1 MVVGLGSKESLT
13 QNKKDKKMNND
24 QMRAVVYGSQPED
37 NLLTV
42 SVSLKSW
49 SSAIQLI
56 STIGGTVGVIAF
68 IYECFSDVS
77 IAILS
82 VGLVSII
89 ASALTGFLI
98 AKCLEAGSLA
108 LQSLSIIQIKNQ

>member
-1 MVVGLGSKESLT
+1 
-13 QNKKDKKMNND
+13 MNND
-24 QMRAVVYGSQPED
+24 QKD
-37 NLLTV
+37 NLLTI

-56 STIGGTVGVIAF
+56 SVIGGTAGVSAF
-68 IYECFSDVS
+68 IYECFSDVN

-82 VGLVSII
+82 VGLVSTI

-108 LQSLSIIQIKNQ
+108 LQSLSIIQNTTTNKSNK